1 VFVGFLCIYVC
12 VCVRIC
18 VCVFVYVCWWLC
30 ACVCVFL
37 RVFFVFARGSPSR
50 EFGPVVHHATLT
62 GGPINLHGLINP
74 EDGDT
79 TLFRNVLS
87 LLSLDTL

>member
-1 VFVGFLCIYVC
+1 VCMFVCM
-12 VCVRIC
+12 
-18 VCVFVYVCWWLC
+18 FV
-30 ACVCVFL
+30 

-62 GGPINLHGLINP
+62 GGRISLHGIINP

-79 TLFRNVLS
+79 TLFRNVRSCLS
-87 LLSLDTL
+87 VDTP